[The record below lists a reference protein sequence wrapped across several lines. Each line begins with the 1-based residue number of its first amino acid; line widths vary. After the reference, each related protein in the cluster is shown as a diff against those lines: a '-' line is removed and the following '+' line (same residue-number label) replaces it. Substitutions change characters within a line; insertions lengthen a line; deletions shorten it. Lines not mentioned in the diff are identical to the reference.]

1 MTSDPKSAAEGT
13 PIEDWPH
20 HGGEESE
27 SAVVVTVDATI
38 REEYREAIMDIRLP
52 RKANELPAMVS
63 ADSPARASCCPH
75 TERRLCCG
83 TEEKVEC
90 CGTSSQGGCGCR

>member
-20 HGGEESE
+20 HEGEEPE
-27 SAVVVTVDATI
+27 PAVVRTVDAPI
-38 REEYREAIMDIRLP
+38 REGYREA
-52 RKANELPAMVS
+52 MVS
-63 ADSPARASCCPH
+63 TDSPVLASCCPH
-75 TERRLCCG
+75 TEQRLCCG
-83 TEEKVEC
+83 IEEKFEC